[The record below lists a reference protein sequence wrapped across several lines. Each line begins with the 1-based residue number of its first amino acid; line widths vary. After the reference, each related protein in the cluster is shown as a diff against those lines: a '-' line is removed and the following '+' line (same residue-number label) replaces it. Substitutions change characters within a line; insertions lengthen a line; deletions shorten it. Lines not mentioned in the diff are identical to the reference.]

1 MKKPV
6 LVIMAAG
13 MGSRYG
19 GLKQIDPI
27 DAQGHIIMDFSI
39 FDAKRAG
46 FEKVV
51 FIIKKENEADF
62 KEAIGKRMES
72 VMDVE
77 YVFQDL
83 HNIPEG
89 FEVPEG
95 RVKPWGTAHA
105 ILSAI
110 DVVDGPFAV
119 INADDYY
126 GRDAFQKIF
135 DFLSTHEDDDKY
147 RYTMVGYRL
156 ENTLTE
162 NGHVARGV
170 CTLDEKN
177 HLVKVVERTRIEKK
191 GDCAAFTEDDGATW
205 EELPMDSIVSMNMW
219 GFSASFLQEIKKGFA
234 AFLEEGLKKNPLKC
248 EYFLPSVV
256 SKLLAEDRATVS
268 VLTSKDKWYGVTYK
282 EDKAVVMAAIQS
294 MKDNGV
300 YPEEVWC
307 GRSEALIGFQLDGM
321 VMNAIR
327 YGSGHINDTFLM
339 TLREDDETEGRVIL
353 QRMNKSIF
361 TKPVEL
367 MENIMGVTSFLR
379 ERIIE
384 NGGDPDR
391 ETLNVIPTKD
401 GKPYFIDS
409 EGEYWRCYKFIED
422 ATSYDQV
429 ENPEDFYQSAVAF
442 GNFQRLLADYPAATL
457 HETIKGFHDTKA
469 RFEVFKKAVADD
481 VCGRAASV
489 KEEIDFYLSHED
501 VANVFGDLL
510 EKGELPL
517 RVTHND
523 TKLNNIM
530 IDNETHKGIC
540 VIDLDTVMPG
550 LAMNDF
556 GDSIRFGA
564 STAAEDE
571 KDLNKVWCDMDLFEV
586 YTKGFIEGC
595 AGRLTEK
602 EIELLPMGAKVMTFE
617 CGMRFLTDY
626 LQGDTYFKV
635 HREGHNLD
643 RCRTQFKLVE
653 DMEQKWATMQDIVKK
668 YSK

>member
-27 DAQGHIIMDFSI
+27 DEQGHIIMDFSL

-46 FEKVV
+46 FEKAI

-62 KEAIGKRMES
+62 KEVIGDRMAK
-72 VMDVE
+72 VMDVA
-77 YVFQDL
+77 YAYQDL
-83 HNIPEG
+83 YTLPQG

-95 RVKPWGTAHA
+95 RIKPWGTAHA
-105 ILSAI
+105 VLSCI
-110 DVVDGPFAV
+110 DLIDGPFAV

-126 GRDAFQKIF
+126 GRDAFQKIY
-135 DFLSTHEDDDKY
+135 DFLSKQEEDETY
-147 RYTMVGYRL
+147 RFTMVGYQL
-156 ENTLTE
+156 KNTLTE

-170 CTLDEKN
+170 CTVDEN
-177 HLVKVVERTRIEKK
+177 GYLVEVTERTRIEKK
-191 GDCAAFTEDDGATW
+191 GDGAAFTEDDGATW
-205 EELPMDSIVSMNMW
+205 TQLPMDAIVSMNIW
-219 GFSASFLQEIKKGFA
+219 GFSKGFLQEIKAGFS
-234 AFLEEGLKKNPLKC
+234 AFLEEGLKNNPLKC

-256 SKLLAEDRATVS
+256 SKLLSENRATVS
-268 VLTSKDKWYGVTYK
+268 VLTSQDQWYGVTYK
-282 EDKAVVMAAIQS
+282 EDKQVVVNAIQT
-294 MKDNGV
+294 MKDDGI
-300 YPEEVWC
+300 YPEDVWC
-307 GRSEALIGFQLDGM
+307 GRSEAMINFQLDGVAM
-321 VMNAIR
+321 KAVR
-327 YGSGHINDTFLM
+327 YGSGHINDTFLL
-339 TLREDDETEGRVIL
+339 TLKKKDHQEGRVIL

-361 TKPVEL
+361 TNPEAL
-367 MENIMGVTSFLR
+367 MENILGVTSFLR
-379 ERIIE
+379 KKIVE
-384 NGGDPDR
+384 NGGDPER
-391 ETLNVIPTKD
+391 ETLNVIPAKN

-409 EGEYWRCYKFIED
+409 EGEYWRCYTFIED

-429 ENPEDFYQSAVAF
+429 ECPEDFYQSAVSF
-442 GNFQRLLADYPAATL
+442 GNFQRLLADYPAETL

-469 RFEVFKKAVADD
+469 RFEVFKKAVEDD
-481 VCGRAASV
+481 VCGRATSV
-489 KEEIDFYLSHED
+489 AKEIQFVLDHEE

-510 EKGELPL
+510 AKGELPL

-530 IDNETHKGIC
+530 LDNKTRKGIC

-564 STAAEDE
+564 STGAEDE
-571 KDLNKVWCDMDLFEV
+571 TDLDKIWCDMELFDC
-586 YTKGFIEGC
+586 YAKGFIEGC
-595 AGRLTEK
+595 GGKLTTK

-626 LQGDTYFKV
+626 LQGDTYFKI
-635 HREGHNLD
+635 HRENHNLD
-643 RCRTQFKLVE
+643 RCRTQFKLVS
-653 DMEQKWATMQDIVKK
+653 DMETKWDTMNEIIKK
-668 YSK
+668 YNV